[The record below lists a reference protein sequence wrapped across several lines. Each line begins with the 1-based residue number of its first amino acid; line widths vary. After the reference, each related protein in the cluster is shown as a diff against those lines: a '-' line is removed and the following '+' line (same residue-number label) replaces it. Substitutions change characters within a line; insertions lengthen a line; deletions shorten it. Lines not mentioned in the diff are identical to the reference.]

1 MLTSQM
7 AMRPC
12 PQCGNPGD
20 DDAQYCAACGFP
32 VGSVPA
38 ETEDSFIGKTLPG
51 GFLILDLLSVGGMG
65 RVYRA
70 EQRVLGRTVAV
81 KIIHPHLLSD
91 ENSAARFLTEARAAS
106 QLNHP
111 NSVSV
116 IDFGRTQ
123 DGEPYLVMEFLR
135 GKDLAYV
142 AYEEGP
148 LPFNRICEIL
158 RQVLTALGEAHELGI
173 VHRDLKPENIIVERM
188 RRGNDHVKVV
198 DFGLAKLKASEVG
211 PSVTSPGI
219 VCGTPDYMAPEQGR
233 GDPIDGRADLYAVG
247 VVMFQLLT
255 GRLPFESENPTQ
267 VVMMHIS
274 VPVPDARQ
282 VAPEREIPPPIIEVL
297 NKALA
302 KDAKDRYQDAHEFA
316 DALVA
321 AVEAIESVPPDRGST
336 MPPVSL
342 PDATILCSAC
352 GTVVP
357 MAKFCGECGA
367 KLPLRSIVPT
377 AVAAPKLPLQFV
389 GRDDDIAWLEDRR
402 VQARK
407 GRLIGARLVG
417 EPGSG
422 KTRLLTEFLN
432 LSSADGDLIARVGP
446 DPYYAEVAYY
456 AVRDAIAQLADL
468 GTGEKAHHHWDS
480 ASPDTRQALMEIFRG
495 SSLKDDK
502 RTPDERR
509 YALAEALRWAL
520 GRAEQRAAGGRVI
533 LAIDELHRVD
543 GASRAAFADAVGEPA
558 EGCGAMIVAAHA
570 PGFEAGWSSDHAA
583 RVLSGLPPPTVARLL
598 KAGRPGERLYAATD
612 SGARG
617 VLPLYVE
624 HAVRFT
630 MEGGTDPP
638 ARLGDLIVERIDGLD
653 SDGRRVLQATAV
665 LGDSAKPSA
674 IGDLVPDSVD
684 VEDTFDALDQAGM
697 VVRQDGSVG
706 CSHPL
711 LREIVLA
718 AIPAAVRRELHTKV
732 VRVYEKEAAPIEARA
747 LHSFY
752 SQDAFEA
759 LLLLEQVSDR
769 GVARGDLPA
778 SILALRRGLELA
790 RQEIAR
796 GELDDPLRA
805 VLIFS
810 RKLGDALTRAGNFSD
825 AEGVLR
831 EALDIAGPSGTD
843 RARVL
848 ESLAHVAHGRSRTD
862 EAVAYIDE
870 AIEVAL
876 RSGAHELQSTL
887 EGTRQAWAS

>member
-1 MLTSQM
+1 
-7 AMRPC
+7 MRPC
-12 PQCGNPGD
+12 PQCGNPGE

-38 ETEDSFIGKTLPG
+38 ETEDPFVGKTLPG

-111 NSVSV
+111 NSVSI
-116 IDFGRTQ
+116 IDFGKTQ

-148 LPFNRICEIL
+148 LPFVRICEIL
-158 RQVLTALGEAHELGI
+158 RQILTALGEAHELGI

-188 RRGNDHVKVV
+188 RRGNDLVKVV
-198 DFGLAKLKASEVG
+198 DFGLAKLKASEMST
-211 PSVTSPGI
+211 SVTSPGI

-255 GRLPFESENPTQ
+255 GRLPYESDNPTQ

-282 VAPEREIPPPIIEVL
+282 VAPERDIPDALIDVL
-297 NKALA
+297 NKSLS

-321 AVEAIESVPPDRGST
+321 AVAAIESVPPERSSS

-342 PDATILCSAC
+342 PEATILCAAC

-357 MAKFCGECGA
+357 MAKFCGECGG
-367 KLPLRSIVPT
+367 KLPLRSIIPT
-377 AVAAPKLPLQFV
+377 AAATPQLPLPFL
-389 GRDDDIAWLEDRR
+389 GRDDDVAWLEDRR
-402 VQARK
+402 IKAGE
-407 GRLIGARLVG
+407 GRLVGARIVG
-417 EPGSG
+417 EPGAG
-422 KTRLLTEFLN
+422 KTRLLDEFLG
-432 LSSADGDLIARVGP
+432 LSKIDGDLVVQVGP

-480 ASPDTRQALMEIFRG
+480 ANPEARQALMDIFRG
-495 SSLKDDK
+495 SAAKDDK
-502 RTPDERR
+502 RTPEERR
-509 YALAEALRWAL
+509 FAVAEALRWAL
-520 GRAEQRAAGGRVI
+520 RRAEERTPNARVI

-543 GASRAAFADAVGEPA
+543 GASRAAFADAVGEPGP
-558 EGCGAMIVAAHA
+558 GCGAFVVAAHA

-583 RVLSGLPPPTVARLL
+583 RVLSGLPPPTISRLL

-665 LGDSAKPSA
+665 LGDRAKTEA
-674 IGDLVPDSVD
+674 IHDLVPDSVD
-684 VEDTFDALDQAGM
+684 VEATFEALEQAGM
-697 VVRQDGSVG
+697 IERANGDVG
-706 CSHPL
+706 CAHPL

-732 VRVYEKEAAPIEARA
+732 VRVYEREAAPIEARA

-790 RQEIAR
+790 RQEISR

-810 RKLGDALTRAGNFSD
+810 RKLGDALSRAGNFSD

-848 ESLAHVAHGRSRTD
+848 ESLAHVAHGRSRPD

-887 EGTRQAWAS
+887 QDTREAWAS